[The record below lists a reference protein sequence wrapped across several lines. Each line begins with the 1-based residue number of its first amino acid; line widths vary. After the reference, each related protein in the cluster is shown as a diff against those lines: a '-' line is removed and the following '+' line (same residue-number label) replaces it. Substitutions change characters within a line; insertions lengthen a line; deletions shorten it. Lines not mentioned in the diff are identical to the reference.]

1 VSQNRSTAV
10 MQRRHVTVDKLDYY
24 PTPPWATRAFLREVL
39 GHYLPLPSVWEP
51 ACGEGHMVEVL
62 REFTDNCTASDVH
75 DYGRCFTVG
84 SYVGEGID
92 VMPTCADFDWII
104 TNPPFNLAVE
114 FAERAL
120 REARFGVALLLRS
133 AWTEGSERY
142 DRLFKDNP
150 PSLIAQYCER
160 VPMVAGRYDPAATT
174 ASSYAWFVWCADMR
188 SYGTQFKW
196 IAPGAKDRNFS
207 TDDVRRWAA

>member
-1 VSQNRSTAV
+1 
-10 MQRRHVTVDKLDYY
+10 M
-24 PTPPWATRAFLREVL
+24 REVL
-39 GHYLPLPSVWEP
+39 HAHQDPEAFARILEP
-51 ACGEGHMVEVL
+51 ACGEGHMVHVL
-62 REFTDNCTASDVH
+62 REFSQFVVASDVH
-75 DYGRCFTVG
+75 DYGKGFDVG
-84 SYVGEGID
+84 SYVGQGLD
-92 VMPTCADFDWII
+92 VVPDLIGEFDWII

-160 VPMVAGRYDPAATT
+160 VPMVAGRYDPAAST
-174 ASSYAWFVWCADMR
+174 ASSYAWFVWSADMR
-188 SYGTQFKW
+188 GSGTQFKW

-207 TDDVRRWAA
+207 ADDVRRWAA